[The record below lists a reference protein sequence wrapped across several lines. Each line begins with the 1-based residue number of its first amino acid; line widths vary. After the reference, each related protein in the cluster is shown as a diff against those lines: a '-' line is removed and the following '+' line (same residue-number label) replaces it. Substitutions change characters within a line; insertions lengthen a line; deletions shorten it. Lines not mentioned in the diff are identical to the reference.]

1 MSYPVSLEPHDDGT
15 ILVTFPD
22 IPEAITCGADEVD
35 ALAHAEDAL
44 VTAVSFYTHGR
55 GDVPKPSAPAGPK
68 TVSLSLLGE
77 LKQAVYRAVRAKGW
91 RKADL
96 ASALGVDA
104 KTVDRS
110 PDLRHSSTVV
120 QLEAGLAACEWRAA
134 DIETREFAAA

>member
-1 MSYPVSLEPHDDGT
+1 MNYPVSLEPDDNGT

-44 VTAVSFYTHGR
+44 VTAVSIYIQDR
-55 GDVPKPSAPAGPK
+55 RDVPKPSAPAGRK

-77 LKQAVYRAVRAKGW
+77 LKLALYRAVRAKGW

-96 ASALGVDA
+96 ARALGVDA
-104 KTVDRS
+104 KIVDRLL
-110 PDLRHSSTVV
+110 DLRHSSTVV
-120 QLEAGLAACEWRAA
+120 QLEAGLAACGCRAE
-134 DIETREFAAA
+134 IETRELAAA

>member
-1 MSYPVSLEPHDDGT
+1 MNYPVSLVSDDNGT

-44 VTAVSFYTHGR
+44 VTAISIYIQDR
-55 GDVPKPSAPAGPK
+55 RDVPKPSAPAGRR

-77 LKQAVYRAVRAKGW
+77 LKLALYRAVRAKGW

-96 ASALGVDA
+96 ARALCVDA
-104 KTVDRS
+104 KTVDRVL
-110 PDLRHSSTVV
+110 DLRHSSTVV
-120 QLEAGLAACEWRAA
+120 QLEAGLAACGCRAE
-134 DIETREFAAA
+134 IEMRQLAAA